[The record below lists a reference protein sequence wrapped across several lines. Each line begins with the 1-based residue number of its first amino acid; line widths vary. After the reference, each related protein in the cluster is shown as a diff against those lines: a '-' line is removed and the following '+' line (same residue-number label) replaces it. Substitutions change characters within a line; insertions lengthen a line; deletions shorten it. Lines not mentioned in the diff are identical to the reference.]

1 MSDFT
6 FLTTGQIF
14 GDNNTEKLDIFKKL
28 GSLSAITDFSIL
40 LGGYVNDGYHA
51 NRLNNLANRTGWWW
65 TKTCDGDNVARVVAY
80 TGYDNRLLLQTLW
93 WRSPSFTVFINQIN
107 LLERSERE

>member
-14 GDNNTEKLDIFKKL
+14 GDNNTERLDIFKKL

-40 LGGYVNDGYHA
+40 LGGYVNDDYHA

-65 TKTCDGDNVARVVAY
+65 TKTCDGDNDARVVVSHGY
-80 TGYDNRLLLQTLW
+80 PTGNCPTDA
-93 WRSPSFTVFINQIN
+93 TVALAQLYRIH
-107 LLERSERE
+107 

>member
-14 GDNNTEKLDIFKKL
+14 GDNNTERLDIFKKL

-40 LGGYVNDGYHA
+40 LGGYVNDDYHA

-65 TKTCDGDNVARVVAY
+65 TKTCDGDNDARVVVILDISIGDDPTYAMVALAQLY
-80 TGYDNRLLLQTLW
+80 R
-93 WRSPSFTVFINQIN
+93 IH
-107 LLERSERE
+107 

>member
-14 GDNNTEKLDIFKKL
+14 GDNNTERLDIFKKL

-40 LGGYVNDGYHA
+40 LGGYVNDDYHA

-65 TKTCDGDNVARVVAY
+65 TKTCDGDNDARVVV
-80 TGYDNRLLLQTLW
+80 LWILPLEIFPQTPW